1 MLHSTIRPATTK
13 KVAEL
18 AADKRVNVIDACMTA
33 VPSVVRQGGLTF
45 LVGGQKAFFE
55 RAKPHLLNMA
65 KDAVHMGPLGCGN
78 VTKLFKN
85 MVTASEALI
94 VYEAL
99 QIAKAGGVSY
109 KAALDLMKKTK
120 SQHILDR
127 WETRYDISGG
137 ELKFN
142 PGTNLYDKDLPL
154 AADVGKALGA
164 DIPGGG
170 SVGEIGHQVERRKG
184 QHLKKDQG
192 GRIKDESRED
202 TNRRFATL
210 HPSAFILHPFFTV
223 RIKTYRGHRVELD
236 SDKVDSREWIAERP
250 SLSPNGKKEK
260 RIPIFGRRRGTFDT
274 QRQADAYAL
283 ELAKLW
289 IDGRTWGT
297 NGHG

>member
-1 MLHSTIRPATTK
+1 MEKIGFIGTGAMGSALLSRLKLANVAALAFDVAPVALEAARKEGAETVSSAKDVAQNATIIDVVVRTDQEVLQCMLGNDGVLEGAAPGSLVLIHSTIRPATTK
-13 KVAEL
+13 KIAEL

-33 VPSVVRQGGLTF
+33 IPSVVRQGGLTF

-85 MVTASEALI
+85 MVTASEALV

-109 KAALDLMKKTK
+109 KAALDLMQKTK

-127 WETRYDISGG
+127 WDMRYDLSGG

-154 AADVGKALGA
+154 AAEVGKSLGA
-164 DIPGGG
+164 DIP
-170 SVGEIGHQVERRKG
+170 VVE
-184 QHLKKDQG
+184 
-192 GRIKDESRED
+192 
-202 TNRRFATL
+202 A
-210 HPSAFILHPFFTV
+210 
-223 RIKTYRGHRVELD
+223 
-236 SDKVDSREWIAERP
+236 
-250 SLSPNGKKEK
+250 
-260 RIPIFGRRRGTFDT
+260 
-274 QRQADAYAL
+274 
-283 ELAKLW
+283 LAKLG
-289 IDGRTWGT
+289 IKL
-297 NGHG
+297 NGGKVSI

>member
-1 MLHSTIRPATTK
+1 MEKIGFVGTGAMGSALLSRLKLANVVALAFDIAPKAMEAARAEGAETAPSAKAVAQACTLIDVVVRTDQEVMNCMLGPDGILEGAAPGALVLLHSTIRPATTK

-55 RAKPHLLNMA
+55 RAKPHLLKMS
-65 KDAVHMGPLGCGN
+65 KDVVHMGPLGCGN

-109 KAALDLMKKTK
+109 KAALDLMQKTK
-120 SQHILDR
+120 SQHVLER
-127 WETRYDISGG
+127 WESRYDLSGG

-154 AADVGKALGA
+154 AAEVGKTLGA
-164 DIPGGG
+164 DIPVVEALAALGIKLNGG
-170 SVGEIGHQVERRKG
+170 
-184 QHLKKDQG
+184 
-192 GRIKDESRED
+192 
-202 TNRRFATL
+202 
-210 HPSAFILHPFFTV
+210 
-223 RIKTYRGHRVELD
+223 
-236 SDKVDSREWIAERP
+236 KVSI
-250 SLSPNGKKEK
+250 
-260 RIPIFGRRRGTFDT
+260 
-274 QRQADAYAL
+274 
-283 ELAKLW
+283 
-289 IDGRTWGT
+289 
-297 NGHG
+297 

>member
-1 MLHSTIRPATTK
+1 MERIGFVGTGAMGSALLSRLKLANVTALAFDIAPEALEAARKQGAQSAPSAKAVAQNSTIIDVVVRTDREVLECMLAHDGVLEGAAPGSLVLLHSTIRPATTK
-13 KVAEL
+13 KVAEA

-45 LVGGQKAFFE
+45 LVGGQKAFFD

-85 MVTASEALI
+85 MVTASEALV

-99 QIAKAGGVSY
+99 QIARAGGVSY
-109 KAALDLMKKTK
+109 KAALDLMQKTR

-127 WETRYDISGG
+127 WESRFDITGG

-164 DIPGGG
+164 DIP
-170 SVGEIGHQVERRKG
+170 VVE
-184 QHLKKDQG
+184 
-192 GRIKDESRED
+192 
-202 TNRRFATL
+202 A
-210 HPSAFILHPFFTV
+210 
-223 RIKTYRGHRVELD
+223 
-236 SDKVDSREWIAERP
+236 
-250 SLSPNGKKEK
+250 
-260 RIPIFGRRRGTFDT
+260 
-274 QRQADAYAL
+274 
-283 ELAKLW
+283 LAKLG
-289 IDGRTWGT
+289 IKL
-297 NGHG
+297 NGGKESI

>member
-1 MLHSTIRPATTK
+1 MEKIGFVGTGAMGSALLSRLKLANVQALAFDIAPKAMDAARAEGAETAPSAKAVAQNATIIDVVVRTDQEVLECMLGHDGVLEGAAPGALVLLHSTIRPTTTK

-45 LVGGQKAFFE
+45 LVGGQKAFFQ

-99 QIAKAGGVSY
+99 QIAKAGGVDY
-109 KAALDLMKKTK
+109 KAALDLMQKTK

-127 WETRYDISGG
+127 WDTRYDFADG
-137 ELKFN
+137 ELRFN

-154 AADVGKALGA
+154 AAEVGKSLGA
-164 DIPGGG
+164 DIP
-170 SVGEIGHQVERRKG
+170 I
-184 QHLKKDQG
+184 
-192 GRIKDESRED
+192 
-202 TNRRFATL
+202 
-210 HPSAFILHPFFTV
+210 
-223 RIKTYRGHRVELD
+223 
-236 SDKVDSREWIAERP
+236 VDAM
-250 SLSPNGKKEK
+250 
-260 RIPIFGRRRGTFDT
+260 
-274 QRQADAYAL
+274 
-283 ELAKLW
+283 AKLG
-289 IDGRTWGT
+289 IKL
-297 NGHG
+297 NGGKSSI